1 MISGLSKSITLYL
14 APVLMLTT
22 LFLNSFSYFAPSGML
37 HDQVALLTVTPQR
50 RSSKPDHP
58 RTLTDPPCLLVF
70 LALALVPITLLRS
83 NAPGLLPLKP
93 SMTCTFSP
101 TRLPETLLSPPTSS
115 PPSLIALSLSCALV
129 FFISFALI
137 SFRHKLGG
145 FGSKMENPLVQRLSA
160 WVGFFGFVI
169 GLATYLI
176 VRMWFEK
183 AILDFNSNIA
193 LQGPSGPQLVAQSGN
208 GFTMIWVGY
217 AFYAVPLI
225 ISLDKLNV
233 KATKDA

>member
-1 MISGLSKSITLYL
+1 VLGLDSL
-14 APVLMLTT
+14 ASSSVCIFY
-22 LFLNSFSYFAPSGML
+22 FL
-37 HDQVALLTVTPQR
+37 DT
-50 RSSKPDHP
+50 
-58 RTLTDPPCLLVF
+58 
-70 LALALVPITLLRS
+70 
-83 NAPGLLPLKP
+83 
-93 SMTCTFSP
+93 
-101 TRLPETLLSPPTSS
+101 
-115 PPSLIALSLSCALV
+115 PSLIIFL
-129 FFISFALI
+129 
-137 SFRHKLGG
+137 
-145 FGSKMENPLVQRLSA
+145 
-160 WVGFFGFVI
+160 

-208 GFTMIWVGY
+208 GFTSEPNSIIIVLSMLNSSVLVIWVGY